1 MQDVVKKIEN
11 VKTDAVS
18 HPVQRVEITQ
28 SGAMDVPQPFEVTK
42 DGVTA

>member
-28 SGAMDVPQPFEVTK
+28 SGAMDVPQPFEITK